1 MIEKKND
8 DKGKRMNGNKK
19 YVRIQGKSEYKN
31 IRAKMK
37 GQNMQNTEAK
47 EKIFIK
53 RGTNVY
59 F

>member
-1 MIEKKND
+1 MEIKSTY
-8 DKGKRMNGNKK
+8 G
-19 YVRIQGKSEYKN
+19 IQGKSEYKN